1 MISALLE
8 GEDTFFKHLHD
19 ALRQSCFNKTL
30 TFNMF
35 LFLLLTRFQGTL
47 PSSTMSCSS
56 LEAMSASESGS
67 KHFEISS
74 FAHPLTWTRIYK
86 ISHLFSLFS
95 PLRVSPSCFHIL
107 PSLEPL
113 SLLLFLWNPCLILGS
128 GVDSRAYTAGLGC
141 LFPRIDVSFYAWLLY
156 YFLPPFVSCMVFG
169 VCAETFI
176 FQQLTLS

>member
-1 MISALLE
+1 
-8 GEDTFFKHLHD
+8 
-19 ALRQSCFNKTL
+19 
-30 TFNMF
+30 MF

-47 PSSTMSCSS
+47 PHPPCLVLPLWGYVCLRVWFQALWNFLFCTS
-56 LEAMSASESGS
+56 
-67 KHFEISS
+67 
-74 FAHPLTWTRIYK
+74 PLTWTLIYK

-128 GVDSRAYTAGLGC
+128 GGLQSLHCWSWMFISPYWC
-141 LFPRIDVSFYAWLLY
+141 LFMHGFY

-169 VCAETFI
+169 VCVETFI